1 MRIAAGINIQ
11 NGWDRIPGRNSMH
24 NYVLA
29 LLACCCLLPLQV
41 IAQDDPMSTH
51 PRVMR
56 YVSHVVQYKGLSCYG
71 LVLTS
76 HGGIP
81 ATVYNL
87 GGVNKDLCS
96 EAATPGSPAQLKLA
110 FSTAD
115 TVAKKAQFPGKYI
128 ETLSQERLA
137 TDIKPPVDITLAQ
150 LDNEQRFI
158 VGIGLNYREH
168 REETGGESHAD
179 LSTDEVLVFPKA
191 VAPGGA
197 YTPVQAG
204 AKAGTNPPR
213 PVLLLDYEVEL
224 AMVLL
229 DDLDLNAAPP
239 GYDDFI
245 NSVAFFTANDVSD
258 REPIIID
265 SVYGYTRGK
274 SHPGYLPTGPWMIHG
289 RYLQPRTAAEGNEI
303 LDLTL
308 TVEEAAQGGRP
319 ARTRRLQS
327 SDTGRMIL
335 GPWQIIRLLV
345 SRHQQGLRTCMRDA
359 DGVPRYTQTAAGIIP
374 AGSLVLTGT
383 PGGTA
388 IQAPGLLGKLDL
400 FVRGGFSPGG
410 ARQQMI
416 EDSEEHIQDGRYLEP
431 GDQVETAIT
440 SLGQQQWRIS
450 RETTLPPYGI
460 DAPGDCNL
468 PLQTTGHSE

>member
-1 MRIAAGINIQ
+1 
-11 NGWDRIPGRNSMH
+11 MH
-24 NYVLA
+24 NHVLG
-29 LLACCCLLPLQV
+29 LLACCWLLPLQV

-56 YVSHVVQYKGLSCYG
+56 YVSHVEQYQGLSCYG
-71 LVLTS
+71 LVLTA

-96 EAATPGSPAQLKLA
+96 QATAAGSPTQLKLA
-110 FSTAD
+110 FSSAD
-115 TVAKKAQFPGKYI
+115 TVAKQHQLPGKFI
-128 ETLSQERLA
+128 ETLSQQRLA

-158 VGIGLNYREH
+158 VGIGLNYSEH
-168 REETGGESHAD
+168 REETGGASHAD

-191 VAPGGA
+191 LAPTGA
-197 YTPVQAG
+197 YSPIRAG
-204 AKAGTNPPR
+204 AKAGTRPPR
-213 PVLLLDYEVEL
+213 PMLLLDYEVEL

-229 DDLDLNAAPP
+229 DDLDLNAPP
-239 GYDDFI
+239 PDYEDFI
-245 NSVAFFTANDVSD
+245 NSVAFLTANDVSD
-258 REPIIID
+258 RQPIILD
-265 SVYGYTRGK
+265 SVHGYTRGK

-289 RYLQPRTAAEGNEI
+289 RHLQPRTAAEGNVI
-303 LDLTL
+303 LELSV
-308 TVEEAAQGGRP
+308 TVEEAAQGARP

-359 DGVPRYTQTAAGIIP
+359 DGKPRYTQTAAGIIP

-400 FVRGGFSPGG
+400 FVRGGFSPSG
-410 ARQQMI
+410 ARRQMI
-416 EDSEEHIQDGRYLEP
+416 EDSEEQLQDSRYLEP

-450 RETTLPPYGI
+450 RETTLDPYGI

>member
-1 MRIAAGINIQ
+1 
-11 NGWDRIPGRNSMH
+11 MH
-24 NYVLA
+24 HYLLT
-29 LLACCCLLPLQV
+29 LLACACLLPLPL
-41 IAQDDPMSTH
+41 IAQDGSGSTL
-51 PRVMR
+51 PRIMR
-56 YVSHVVQYKGLSCYG
+56 YVSHVEQYQGLSCYG
-71 LVLTS
+71 LVLTAPD
-76 HGGIP
+76 GIP

-96 EAATPGSPAQLKLA
+96 PATVAASPAQLKQA
-110 FSTAD
+110 FSSAD
-115 TVAKKAQFPGKYI
+115 TVAKQDQFAGKLI
-128 ETLSQERLA
+128 ETLSQQRLA
-137 TDIKPPVDITLAQ
+137 TDIRPPVEITLRQ

-168 REETGGESHAD
+168 REETSGASHAD
-179 LSTDEVLVFPKA
+179 LSTDDVLVFPKA
-191 VAPGGA
+191 LAPGGA
-197 YTPVQAG
+197 YSPIRAG
-204 AKAGTNPPR
+204 AKAGSYPPR
-213 PVLLLDYEVEL
+213 PVLLLDYEIEL

-229 DDLDLNAAPP
+229 EDLDLNAAPP
-239 GYDDFI
+239 GYQDFI
-245 NSVAFFTANDVSD
+245 NSVAFLAANDVSD
-258 REPIIID
+258 REPIILD
-265 SVYGYTRGK
+265 SVHGYTRGK

-289 RYLQPRTAAEGNEI
+289 RHLQPRAAAEGNDRLE
-303 LDLTL
+303 LTL
-308 TVEEAAQGGRP
+308 TVEEAAQGRHP

-359 DGVPRYTQTAAGIIP
+359 DGKPRYTQTAAGIIP

-410 ARQQMI
+410 ARRQMI
-416 EDSEEHIQDGRYLEP
+416 EDSEEQLQESRYLEP

-440 SLGQQQWRIS
+440 SLGKQQWRIS
-450 RETTLPPYGI
+450 RETTLVPYGI

>member
-1 MRIAAGINIQ
+1 MPEGNSIRKYGIT
-11 NGWDRIPGRNSMH
+11 
-24 NYVLA
+24 
-29 LLACCCLLPLQV
+29 LLACCCLLSQQV
-41 IAQDDPMSTH
+41 IAEDEHTA
-51 PRVMR
+51 PRIMR
-56 YVSHVVQYKGLSCYG
+56 YVSALEDFSGQTCYG
-71 LVLTS
+71 LVLTE

-87 GGVNKDLCS
+87 GGVNRDLCQQ
-96 EAATPGSPAQLKLA
+96 ATATNSPAQLKLA

-115 TVAKKAQFPGKYI
+115 TLAKKAQFPGKFI

-137 TDIKPPVDITLAQ
+137 SDIKPPVDITLAQ
-150 LDNEQRFI
+150 LGNKQRFI
-158 VGIGLNYREH
+158 VGVGLNYHEH

-191 VAPGGA
+191 LVPTGA
-197 YTPVQAG
+197 YVPVQAG
-204 AKAGTNPPR
+204 AKVGTYPPR

-229 DDLDLNAAPP
+229 DDLDLNAPP
-239 GYDDFI
+239 ASYADFI
-245 NSVAFFTANDVSD
+245 NGVAFFTANDVSD
-258 REPIIID
+258 REPIILD
-265 SVYGYTRGK
+265 SVHGYTRGK

-289 RYLQPRTAAEGNEI
+289 RHLQPRTATEGNQI
-303 LDLTL
+303 LDLTV

-319 ARTRRLQS
+319 ARTHRLQS

-359 DGVPRYTQTAAGIIP
+359 DGIPRYTQTPAGIIP

-400 FVRGGFSPGG
+400 FVRGGFSPTG

-416 EDSEEHIQDGRYLEP
+416 EDSEGDIQGSRYLEP
-431 GDQVETAIT
+431 GDLVETAIT

-450 RETTLPPYGI
+450 KQTSLSPYGI
-460 DAPGDCNL
+460 DAPGDCHS
-468 PLQTTGHSE
+468 PLHTSGHSEQK